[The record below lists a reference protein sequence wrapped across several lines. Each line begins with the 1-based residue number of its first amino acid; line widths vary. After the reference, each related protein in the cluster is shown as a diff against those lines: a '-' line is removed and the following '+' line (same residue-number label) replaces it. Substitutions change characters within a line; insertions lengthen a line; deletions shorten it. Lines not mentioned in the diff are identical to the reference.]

1 MSNKD
6 KRNENNNLQGE
17 IWNDTDDA
25 LLAETVLRFVRQGQ
39 TVIAACREM
48 EEVTNGRRTTSASK
62 FRWFTKLVDQY
73 QAGYELAKQEGDK
86 VKATK
91 KRKVNKGERFEEIVT
106 SVFNEDIPTMDKEI
120 EPDDF
125 IILAKKFKQQ
135 QLSKEGSYKKFEKE
149 LKAERKRVADLE
161 KQLKETKADLDET
174 IQLYANKKQ
183 DYQNIL
189 EALQVLKKAGIN
201 IQVPEPSKATYK
213 INKDGT
219 IETI

>member
-1 MSNKD
+1 MARD
-6 KRNENNNLQGE
+6 KRSDNNNLQGE

-25 LLAETVLRFVRQGQ
+25 LLAETVLRFVRKGQ
-39 TVIAACREM
+39 TVIAACREV
-48 EEVTNGRRTTSASK
+48 EEVTNGRRTASASK

-73 QAGYELAKQEGDK
+73 QAGYELAKQEGEK

-106 SVFNEDIPTMDKEI
+106 NVFNEEINVPDKEI
-120 EPDDF
+120 VPDDF

-135 QLSKEGSYKKFEKE
+135 QQAKEGSYKNADKE
-149 LKAERKRVADLE
+149 LKAERKKVADLE
-161 KQLKETKADLDET
+161 KELKEVKADLKET
-174 IQLYANKKQ
+174 IQMYANKKQ

-201 IQVPEPSKATYK
+201 ISIPEPSKASYK
-213 INKDGT
+213 VNQDGT
-219 IETI
+219 IEKI